1 MSRYYFHIKLGQV
14 TVLDHEGLE
23 LPDLADAIRE
33 ATRRAQVILAN
44 EGRARIAGDSAIVI
58 QDDWDTVMEVRLEGA
73 RSLQLIGEIRR

>member
-23 LPDLADAIRE
+23 LPDFADAIRE

-44 EGRARIAGDSAIVI
+44 ESRGRIANDSAIVI
-58 QDDWDTVMEVRLEGA
+58 QDDWDTVTEVRLEGA
-73 RSLQLIGEIRR
+73 SSLKLIGEIRR